1 MSEKI
6 EIRMSNWLFNA
17 GLLGFIN
24 VLENSNEE
32 IRINDEKRSIEFSP
46 KVLENFE
53 YKYFDFL
60 ILRYNEILPSTRILR
75 FQENLEKI
83 VLDIENYDVNN
94 VTPMKAMKFL
104 FELKEKIKKDN

>member
-32 IRINDEKRSIEFSP
+32 IKINDEKRSIEFSP
-46 KVLENFE
+46 KVLH
-53 YKYFDFL
+53 
-60 ILRYNEILPSTRILR
+60 
-75 FQENLEKI
+75 
-83 VLDIENYDVNN
+83 
-94 VTPMKAMKFL
+94 
-104 FELKEKIKKDN
+104 

>member
-83 VLDIENYDVNN
+83 ENFKNSEKENEFISKNIKELLQEINYIKNN
-94 VTPMKAMKFL
+94 K
-104 FELKEKIKKDN
+104 